1 MAVRLQ
7 LRPFATARVARY
19 RSGCVRT
26 PRFSQAARSA
36 ALPVGADDD
45 APQSTQDLTIFV
57 RAADTHCDVNR
68 SFP

>member
-1 MAVRLQ
+1 MRLQ

-57 RAADTHCDVNR
+57 RAADTHCGVNR